1 MNESRASEAS
11 RERGQSSVRIVG
23 FIDALKFKP
32 QEPSSILQD
41 FRFWNLS
48 FFWVLAV
55 QWGFHEI

>member
-41 FRFWNLS
+41 FRF
-48 FFWVLAV
+48 
-55 QWGFHEI
+55 